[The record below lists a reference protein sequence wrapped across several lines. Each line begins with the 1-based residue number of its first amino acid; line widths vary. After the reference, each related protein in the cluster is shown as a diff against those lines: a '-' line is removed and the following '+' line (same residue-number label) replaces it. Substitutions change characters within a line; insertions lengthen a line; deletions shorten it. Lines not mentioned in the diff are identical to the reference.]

1 MQNNTYESRRPPVP
15 DESEPQAPAPGA
27 GARYRQHLE
36 RFPERP
42 PDSALA
48 RAARA
53 LIRAAQIRL
62 RAPRRAN

>member
-1 MQNNTYESRRPPVP
+1 MQHSTRDDRPLPRP
-15 DESEPQAPAPGA
+15 DEAEPQATGPGA
-27 GARYRQHLE
+27 LYREHLE

-42 PDSALA
+42 MNSALE

-53 LIRAAQIRL
+53 LIRAAQSRL

>member
-1 MQNNTYESRRPPVP
+1 MQHSTRDDRPRP
-15 DESEPQAPAPGA
+15 DQAETDATNQSA
-27 GARYRQHLE
+27 GALYRRHLE
-36 RFPERP
+36 RFPERT

>member
-1 MQNNTYESRRPPVP
+1 MQHSTRDDRRPPMP
-15 DESEPQAPAPGA
+15 DGPEANATVQGA
-27 GARYRQHLE
+27 GALYREHLE
-36 RFPERP
+36 RFPERS

>member
-1 MQNNTYESRRPPVP
+1 MQHDTRDDRRPPMP
-15 DESEPQAPAPGA
+15 DETEPQAPAPGA
-27 GARYRQHLE
+27 GALYRRHLE

-48 RAARA
+48 RAARV